1 MQCVERVLKS
11 GGVEQAASASQLEQW
26 CERIS
31 GDAVSAL
38 HEHPP
43 LNGFKI
49 AGMGAIICLH
59 VSHISHACMPYHVF
73 SAVRVK
79 ATAVLVPKRGGG
91 GLNMGSAAVWQ
102 ANTDGV
108 ITVRQTMHPREP

>member
-1 MQCVERVLKS
+1 MSPPSQKSFTDYQDDARHIVQAVRSSYHRIRFYDDFIPAATCSAALTMLLLRSFMQCVERVLKS

-49 AGMGAIICLH
+49 AGMGVDLCLH
-59 VSHISHACMPYHVF
+59 M
-73 SAVRVK
+73 
-79 ATAVLVPKRGGG
+79 
-91 GLNMGSAAVWQ
+91 
-102 ANTDGV
+102 
-108 ITVRQTMHPREP
+108 